1 MTKIFILSLLLLCS
15 IYYVSAMRPA
25 PFEKEY
31 SYTDP
36 SSGIRLVSTN
46 NGDDGYST
54 EGAVSTIFDADG
66 NILYEMP
73 IFTGRRSIYLSPD
86 GSVVV
91 LDGEFYWGDGL
102 MRVGGEY
109 NEDTVITSIYNKGEM
124 WGEVKYE
131 RDLDGDPPDPRYVL
145 GGGWADRS
153 FTLSADWDRNVLH
166 YEFENKDDVDIPL
179 PLEHP
184 PVDKSIDIK
193 MK

>member
-1 MTKIFILSLLLLCS
+1 
-15 IYYVSAMRPA
+15 MRPA

-54 EGAVSTIFDADG
+54 EGVSTIFDVDG

-73 IFTGRRSIYLSPD
+73 IFIGRRSVYLSPD

-91 LDGEFYWGDGL
+91 LDGEIYFGDGL
-102 MRVGGEY
+102 MRVGSYY

-124 WGEVKYE
+124 WGEVKYQ
-131 RDLDGDPPDPRYVL
+131 RDLDGNPPDPRYVL
-145 GGGWADRS
+145 GGGWVDRS